1 MGGTG
6 DLPDHE
12 NDDSKTLKSRRA
24 VLEILNG
31 FRRDLLTNPER
42 GDAHSAA

>member
-6 DLPDHE
+6 TLPDRE
-12 NDDSKTLKSRRA
+12 NNTSKTLKSRRA

-31 FRRDLLTNPER
+31 FWRDLLTNPER